1 MCDTGRRL
9 VADGVAG
16 KAEEAAVVLSG
27 PGEEGHCL
35 AMTVQAPVPLAS
47 NRELNEFLQCNVIFI
62 LFFQFNTK
70 LNPLEHS
77 RDKHF

>member
-35 AMTVQAPVPLAS
+35 AMTVQAPVLLAS
-47 NRELNEFLQCNVIFI
+47 NRELNEFLQCNGILIF
-62 LFFQFNTK
+62 FFF
-70 LNPLEHS
+70 S
-77 RDKHF
+77 I